1 MTRGTIAII
10 TDNSVVSS
18 IEFNGNMYPSRH
30 GHGRDVALRLNKVRT
45 VKDFEKMI
53 KDFNEKNHHYEDE
66 KLIFEDVGHSSLDFS
81 NNYYG
86 VWFSDYVYIKNITE
100 NTIELTN
107 NNGRK
112 FSLEPLQ
119 KARLYFGNVEKIY

>member
-10 TDNSVVSS
+10 TDNSVISS
-18 IEFNGNMYPSRH
+18 IEFNGDMYPSH
-30 GHGRDVALRLNKVRT
+30 YGRDVALRLNKVKT

-53 KDFNEKNHHYEDE
+53 KDFNEKHHHYEDE
-66 KLIFEDVGHSSLDFS
+66 KLIFEDEGHSSLDFS
-81 NNYYG
+81 NNYYD